1 MFFIYITVIFHSL
14 LAFVCQKLT
23 CVLCV
28 MTTVV
33 VSHNCVQARIISA
46 NITAENGVVYMV
58 DNLFG
63 FIYNDLY
70 TEMKR
75 DLASLR

>member
-1 MFFIYITVIFHSL
+1 
-14 LAFVCQKLT
+14 
-23 CVLCV
+23 